1 MHVRYSR
8 MNLICRRSGKIFHC
22 RPVSRDV
29 SNSVAARKA
38 SMNLFLSFLAACVG
52 GFVGYKTR
60 FPAGEVL
67 IGMVLAEACDRELA
81 RKVAELMWP
90 MLISCSVL
98 ILAGLCTSYFF
109 YRAGYV
115 DFPTAYIAG
124 SPGAMQVLVAMSG
137 DMKADVALVAAF
149 HSVRL
154 IIVSV
159 SAPLIF
165 KYFVQS

>member
-1 MHVRYSR
+1 
-8 MNLICRRSGKIFHC
+8 
-22 RPVSRDV
+22 
-29 SNSVAARKA
+29 
-38 SMNLFLSFLAACVG
+38 MNLFLSFLAACVG

-60 FPAGEVL
+60 FPAGVMLGAALGVIAYRYLASQEVQMPKYIIFMAQVL